1 MTRCGFIDYF
11 STDFS
16 VSEVEMFKS
25 GIMAIAV
32 LVDWNQK
39 WPYLDERVELMGSD
53 SEPVVSSMP
62 VTR

>member
-39 WPYLDERVELMGSD
+39 
-53 SEPVVSSMP
+53 
-62 VTR
+62 